1 MPGRKRKPD
10 HSNKQATDPIQKE
23 DPKKEWRYKYI
34 SGYAIPLI
42 ALILTAYSIWGDR
55 KEKVQPTPLTQ
66 TAPTMQAATFTPV
79 PTHTQAPSLTSTPTL
94 EIIHLPSPTLEPG
107 VTFTAPLQDDL
118 NKLPTIFGDYTDPNV
133 PKIYTYY
140 VSVHAEQSFFW
151 KYQWCAKHQDILDEN
166 LSKMKFSFLMDET
179 PIPESYFYA
188 YDYDTT
194 NHWACHIWVTTL
206 TDWTAGDKIT
216 LSAQYMIT
224 QIISDGETTY
234 PPGLY
239 EHDLVITVKP

>member
-1 MPGRKRKPD
+1 MAGKKGKQD
-10 HSNKQATDPIQKE
+10 HSNKPAIQPTPKE
-23 DPKKEWRYKYI
+23 EMKKEWRYKYI
-34 SGYAIPLI
+34 SGYAIPLV
-42 ALILTAYSIWGDR
+42 ALLLTAYTVWVDR
-55 KEKVQPTPLTQ
+55 KERIQSPSLTQ
-66 TAPTMQAATFTPV
+66 TVQTIQTATLTPALID
-79 PTHTQAPSLTSTPTL
+79 TQEPSPTSTPTL
-94 EIIHLPSPTLEPG
+94 EIIQLPSPTLEPV
-107 VTFTAPLQDDL
+107 VTFTAPLKDDL

-133 PKIYTYY
+133 PKTYQYY

-166 LSKMKFSFLMDET
+166 LSKMKFSFLVNET

-188 YDYDTT
+188 YNYKTT
-194 NHWACHIWVTTL
+194 NNWSCHIWVTTL
-206 TDWTAGDKIT
+206 TDWTAGSKLT

-224 QIISDGETTY
+224 EFISDGESTY